1 MAHSRETE
9 HYQLPLYN
17 GTDIINPLTDFNNA
31 NEKIDETMYN
41 VAQRAASAEQ
51 SAQQSAGVVHD
62 YDERVTEA
70 EVTAEA
76 AGIKADNTM
85 NMIAEE
91 FNPLKEDGYKIGD
104 MVIYN
109 QHLYSFI
116 NPHTGSWDASDVK
129 EQPIGEA
136 LEDTIAQAK
145 VAIQRALTEA
155 LATIAAQ
162 MVRVDNTQK
171 MIGEPFDAEKEGG
184 YEKGDI
190 VTYADKLWMF
200 SEDHSGVW
208 TGADVEQVDAIELL
222 ENINTDMY
230 SITDAINERV
240 DNISVLSSDE
250 KIVGVAPTGETL
262 YAKTF
267 YNNDVSI
274 NEATVI
280 GNIADF
286 KEAFEIKTVIK
297 EQSVYEAGE
306 MYTNYDFYAQA
317 HDGSTT
323 RAQARCVVTRNGT
336 VRITAGGT
344 IFVHGYCIT
353 ILYTK
358 S

>member
-9 HYQLPLYN
+9 HYQLPLYD

-31 NEKIDETMYN
+31 NEMIDETMYN

-70 EVTAEA
+70 ENTAQN

-91 FNPLKEDGYKIGD
+91 FNPLKEGGYAIGD

-116 NPHTGSWDASDVK
+116 NPHTGAWDASDVK
-129 EQPIGEA
+129 EQPIGDA

-145 VAIQRALTEA
+145 VEIQRALTEA
-155 LATIAAQ
+155 IATIAAQ

-171 MIGEPFDAEKEGG
+171 MIGEPFDADKDGG

-190 VTYADKLWMF
+190 VTYADRLWMF

-208 TGADVEQVDAIELL
+208 TGADVEQVDVIELL
-222 ENINTDMY
+222 ENINTDLY
-230 SITDAINERV
+230 TITDAINENLAETKSKV
-240 DNISVLSSDE
+240 DANNGDTEVTIVGPGVSFPSDGYTFNSDGYLMIHVSSAAPAKITATVVGSNGNTVFTSVTPSESIGITYPTFVKKGMKLSSASYD
-250 KIVGVAPTGETL
+250 GNSWTG
-262 YAKTF
+262 
-267 YNNDVSI
+267 
-274 NEATVI
+274 
-280 GNIADF
+280 GNYI
-286 KEAFEIKTVIK
+286 
-297 EQSVYEAGE
+297 
-306 MYTNYDFYAQA
+306 
-317 HDGSTT
+317 H
-323 RAQARCVVTRNGT
+323 
-336 VRITAGGT
+336 
-344 IFVHGYCIT
+344 FVPLI
-353 ILYTK
+353 
-358 S
+358 